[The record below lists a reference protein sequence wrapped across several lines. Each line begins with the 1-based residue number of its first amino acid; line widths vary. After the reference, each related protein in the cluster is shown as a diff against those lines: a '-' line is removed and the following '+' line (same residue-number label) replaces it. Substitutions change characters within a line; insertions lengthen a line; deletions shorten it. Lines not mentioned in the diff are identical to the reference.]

1 MKSASSWLNVR
12 IWVPQCF
19 REQNESKIEE
29 ENGSKMEDEITE
41 EKVTEKGNG
50 SQIEE
55 ENDKDC
61 VEMNI
66 TEEGREM
73 EQEKAEANDKDD
85 VEEKGAW
92 GNNPKGYFDWEVEV
106 NTWNMEHKDF

>member
-19 REQNESKIEE
+19 KEENESKMEE
-29 ENGSKMEDEITE
+29 ENRSEMEDEITE
-41 EKVTEKGNG
+41 EKVTEKGNL
-50 SQIEE
+50 SQMEE
-55 ENDKDC
+55 EKQKIC

-66 TEEGREM
+66 KEKGREM

-85 VEEKGAW
+85 VEEKGVQ
-92 GNNPKGYFDWEVEV
+92 GNYPKGYDDWDAEV
-106 NTWNMEHKDF
+106 NTWNM